1 MIKFLNKENNIT
13 EYAFNINF
21 NIFNHLNAIIM
32 VFFIAIYIII
42 GALIIVN
49 LSDADKLISDDKKN
63 TYKNIYEILN
73 AILYINNERD
83 VVFEYENENIKNN
96 KTFDKQLEN
105 NIGIV
110 QNISILSDLKRIKN
124 SAYDSL
130 DFLKFF
136 MLNKTSKYNLEF
148 FNNIY
153 VIIRGKDYYEKIYIK
168 DYDKDNIVY
177 RRLNTLIYKVIQKKS
192 SLNRDIFTNIEKSKN
207 LSSLNINNINE
218 YINIIDNIDNKNYV
232 PNVSDNIVDV
242 AKDAIKDK
250 DDKSIKEKLDIF
262 DLLLNDIDIIINPDK
277 YKKVKKDIYID
288 KLKKYLYTNKILFF
302 TYLALILL
310 FVLILLHKAFI
321 IINSQLYYI
330 FLIILFS
337 VVISIA
343 YLSNLY
349 K

>member
-1 MIKFLNKENNIT
+1 VLAEL
-13 EYAFNINF
+13 EAYA
-21 NIFNHLNAIIM
+21 LLTT
-32 VFFIAIYIII
+32 VGSYC
-42 GALIIVN
+42 
-49 LSDADKLISDDKKN
+49 
-63 TYKNIYEILN
+63 
-73 AILYINNERD
+73 
-83 VVFEYENENIKNN
+83 VVFDTVVEDMPESMFADRPWGPGNNPKTAVREYL
-96 KTFDKQLEN
+96 KTHSEFEIDKQ
-105 NIGIV
+105 I
-110 QNISILSDLKRIKN
+110 QNKLLITVAPEGYLKRIKN